1 MNKTK
6 WSKLRSPHGAY
17 KPFRCRQG
25 TNRYS
30 QKRPLLYC
38 CGEEPVF
45 PGRMQGHSV
54 VKVPTDRR
62 SGDKHTEVIHCYR
75 WNGLLSQIIDD
86 KYLTRRNGETK
97 PGEAKGEKS
106 KGKKKKKERETDKNS
121 WFLDQAK
128 SRTRSLKSELSGSSQ
143 SRPTHSCCIKFQN

>member
-17 KPFRCRQG
+17 KPFRCGQG
-25 TNRYS
+25 SNTYS
-30 QKRPLLYC
+30 QKRPLLDC

-54 VKVPTDRR
+54 VKVLTDRW

-75 WNGLLSQIIDD
+75 LNGLLSQIIDD
-86 KYLTRRNGETK
+86 KQLTRRNRETK

-106 KGKKKKKERETDKNS
+106 KGKKKRERQTKTPD
-121 WFLDQAK
+121 F
-128 SRTRSLKSELSGSSQ
+128 
-143 SRPTHSCCIKFQN
+143 

>member
-106 KGKKKKKERETDKNS
+106 KGKKKKKKRKRDRQK
-121 WFLDQAK
+121 L
-128 SRTRSLKSELSGSSQ
+128 LI
-143 SRPTHSCCIKFQN
+143 SRPGWVKDKELEIRAIRKFTVQAHTQLLY

>member
-17 KPFRCRQG
+17 KPFRCGQG
-25 TNRYS
+25 SNTYS
-30 QKRPLLYC
+30 QKRPLLDC

-54 VKVPTDRR
+54 VKVLTDRW

-86 KYLTRRNGETK
+86 KHLTRRNRETK

-106 KGKKKKKERETDKNS
+106 KGKKNRERDRQK
-121 WFLDQAK
+121 L
-128 SRTRSLKSELSGSSQ
+128 LI
-143 SRPTHSCCIKFQN
+143 SRPGWVKDKELEIRAIMKFTVQAHRQLLY

>member
-106 KGKKKKKERETDKNS
+106 KGKKKKKRKRDRQK
-121 WFLDQAK
+121 L
-128 SRTRSLKSELSGSSQ
+128 LI
-143 SRPTHSCCIKFQN
+143 SRPGWVKDKELEIRAIRKFTVQAHTQLLY

>member
-106 KGKKKKKERETDKNS
+106 KGKKKKRKRDRQK
-121 WFLDQAK
+121 L
-128 SRTRSLKSELSGSSQ
+128 LI
-143 SRPTHSCCIKFQN
+143 SRPGWVKDKELEIRAIRKFTVQAHTQLLY